1 MIRVAP
7 LFCALALL
15 LPAESIAQYDTPA
28 ARAAAMGGLPPFLAK
43 MKRHDFGVRV
53 LVPGPDGQW
62 AKAPAGLPVVI
73 RILAGGAKV
82 KDYLELTG
90 QGGAALFKGVPSN
103 PEVQGSITYQVSVEY
118 AGVKFPFELD
128 GVPADETEV
137 ELKVQTVSTGLEF
150 VLADHNVEAFADE
163 ESLVVRHTVRL
174 QNTSPSVI
182 NLGGLPGGGLMIPC
196 PAGAKH
202 PELHDEHDPAVE
214 VRGTTL
220 VYKGALLPAGSPPAK
235 VSFVYTI
242 PYTDERFQ
250 WSQTLAVKTS
260 GAMVVVP
267 RHRQRSQRNA
277 IPLRIVTRGETANVT
292 QIDQGEGR
300 VWEILRT
307 RPDKV
312 LDAGEPLAFEIT
324 GLPAASK
331 TPLYLLVLVLLGVLV
346 FIFAPRRTEVGGQL
360 SRDHLVGERDR
371 LVKALA
377 RMRRAV
383 ERGKLS
389 KHRFERE
396 EEAITA
402 RLVSLYRAID
412 RLDGPVSGKN

>member
-1 MIRVAP
+1 MRR
-7 LFCALALL
+7 LACVICLVGFL
-15 LPAESIAQYDTPA
+15 VPTHSSAQYDSPA
-28 ARAAAMGGLPPFLAK
+28 ERAAAMGGLPPFLAK

-53 LVPGPDGQW
+53 LIPGDNGEW

-82 KDYLELTG
+82 RDYLELTG
-90 QGGAALFKGVPSN
+90 QDGTTLFKGIPSN

-118 AGVKFPFELD
+118 EGVKFPFELD
-128 GVPADETEV
+128 GVPADQTEV
-137 ELKVQTVSTGLEF
+137 ELKVQAVTTGIEA
-150 VLADHNVEAFADE
+150 VVAEHNVEAFADE

-174 QNTSPSVI
+174 ENTSSRVI
-182 NLGGLPGGGLMIPC
+182 NLGALPGGGLMIPC

-202 PELHDEHDPAVE
+202 PELHDEHDTRVE

-220 VYKGALLPAGSPPAK
+220 VYKGALLPAGSPPANIG
-235 VSFVYTI
+235 FVYTI
-242 PYTDERFQ
+242 PYTSERFQ
-250 WSQTLAVKTS
+250 WTQTLDVKTV

-267 RHRQRSQRNA
+267 RHRQRSQREA
-277 IPLRIVTRGETANVT
+277 IPLRLVTRGDTANVS

-300 VWEILRT
+300 IWEVLRT
-307 RPDKV
+307 RPDRV
-312 LDAGEPLAFEIT
+312 IAAGQPFAFEVT
-324 GLPAASK
+324 GLPAASN
-331 TPLYLLVLVLLGVLV
+331 TPFYLLALVLLGVFVFVLV
-346 FIFAPRRTEVGGQL
+346 PRKAQSTGQL

-412 RLDGPVSGKN
+412 RIDGSVSEKP